1 MFLLIVVLFCLFR
14 LMSGSS
20 EVRRAGARLQVFD
33 RGSLPRLP
41 GLMLVDNCSVSL
53 SFSLYSMVG

>member
-33 RGSLPRLP
+33 QGSLPRLP
-41 GLMLVDNCSVSL
+41 MSHINRQL
-53 SFSLYSMVG
+53 FSEFEFWLI